1 MNIFTINKFYLLIC
15 TLFLSLQCFATEEIE
30 TPPDPIPE
38 TAAVAQN
45 EWGLWSSVS
54 LQKKWDNGI
63 ALGLEQE
70 TRLRDNFTA
79 TDKFMTTLGLS
90 YKCFSFLKA
99 GASYTM
105 INYNHPGKTST
116 DNVAYWEMRRRYSLY
131 LVGDYSFKRFNLSLK
146 ERYQSTYRVGVE
158 ETSTRSN
165 PKALLRSKLILAYNV
180 KGISLEPY
188 AYCEWQHSLN
198 DPAGNN
204 GLVETRYAAGLEY
217 KFDEGISLDC
227 GYIYDVDKEGLV
239 NTSVIF
245 FGIGYS
251 F

>member
-1 MNIFTINKFYLLIC
+1 MTIYTRHTFYILIC
-15 TLFLSLQCFATEEIE
+15 TLFLSLQCFAEDIE
-30 TPPDPIPE
+30 TPPTVEAE
-38 TAAVAQN
+38 TSTQN
-45 EWGLWSSVS
+45 EWGLWNSVD
-54 LQKKWDNGI
+54 LQKKWENGI
-63 ALGLEQE
+63 AVELEQE

-99 GASYTM
+99 GATYSM

-158 ETSTRSN
+158 ETSTRAN
-165 PKALLRSKLILAYNV
+165 PKALLRSKLTVAYNV
-180 KGISLEPY
+180 KGLSLEPY
-188 AYCEWQHSLN
+188 VYCELQHSLN
-198 DPAGNN
+198 APSGNN
-204 GLVETRYAAGLEY
+204 GLVETRYAAGLDY
-217 KFDEGISLDC
+217 KFDDGISLNC
-227 GYIYDVDKEGLV
+227 GYIFDIDKEELV
-239 NTSVIF
+239 NTSVMF